1 MPVGRL
7 ARLLILL
14 PAGLAACTAAPSYED
29 VLVLAATTTIEDSG
43 LLDTLVA
50 AYGEAHPE
58 VRVVPV
64 TAGSGA
70 VLAMGRRG
78 DVDVCLTHDPAGEQ
92 RLLEDGAAV
101 SRREFMHNAFRI
113 VGPAA
118 DPAGVRGMTDAVA
131 AFGRIAAAGA
141 AFVSRG
147 DASGTRKKE
156 LRLWSEAGLSPD
168 PAADPWYIE
177 AGVGMGE
184 ALLLANERNAYILTE
199 PATFLALAHL
209 LELEPLVAGDPR
221 LLNRY
226 GATLPTGARD
236 TAVARG
242 FVDWLTGP
250 RGQAVIGGFGV
261 AAYGAPPFLPGPA
274 PDHGG

>member
-1 MPVGRL
+1 MPVGRP
-7 ARLLILL
+7 AKLLILPL
-14 PAGLAACTAAPSYED
+14 FTLAACTAAPSHED

-58 VRVVPV
+58 VRLVPV

-70 VLAMGRRG
+70 VLAMARRG
-78 DVDVCLTHDPAGEQ
+78 DVDVCLSHDPAGEE
-92 RLLEDGAAV
+92 RLVREGAAV
-101 SRREFMHNAFRI
+101 ARREFMHNAFRV
-113 VGPAA
+113 VGPAP
-118 DPAGVRGMTDAVA
+118 DPAALRGMTDAVA
-131 AFGRIAAAGA
+131 AFRRIAAAGA
-141 AFVSRG
+141 PFVSRG

-156 LRLWSEAGLSPD
+156 LQLWSEAGLSPD
-168 PAADPWYIE
+168 PSVDRWYIE

-184 ALLLANERNAYILTE
+184 ALLLANERHAYILTE
-199 PATFLALAHL
+199 PATFLALRHL
-209 LELEPLVAGDPR
+209 LELEPLVTGDPR

-226 GATLPTGARD
+226 GATLPAGARD
-236 TAVARG
+236 RDVARR

-250 RGQAVIGGFGV
+250 EGQAVIAGFGV

-274 PDHGG
+274 PDSGG